1 LGRLGIVEGVQ
12 PFHLSDDMRWM
23 EERIGRERCK
33 TAYAFKSIQQSGAI
47 LCFGTDWPGTSA
59 SEYPINPMLGLYAA
73 VTRQTLSGQP
83 TAGWFPEQRI
93 SIEDAI
99 RAYTYNTAYANFEE
113 KIKGSIEAGK
123 LADIVVLSKNLLRV
137 APKEFLSTE
146 PLYTI
151 VGGRVVYRKP

>member
-1 LGRLGIVEGVQ
+1 
-12 PFHLSDDMRWM
+12 M
-23 EERIGRERCK
+23 
-33 TAYAFKSIQQSGAI
+33 
-47 LCFGTDWPGTSA
+47 
-59 SEYPINPMLGLYAA
+59 
-73 VTRQTLSGQP
+73 SGQP
-83 TAGWFPEQRI
+83 AAGWFPEQRI

-137 APKEFLSTE
+137 PPKEFLTTE
-146 PLYTI
+146 AVYTI